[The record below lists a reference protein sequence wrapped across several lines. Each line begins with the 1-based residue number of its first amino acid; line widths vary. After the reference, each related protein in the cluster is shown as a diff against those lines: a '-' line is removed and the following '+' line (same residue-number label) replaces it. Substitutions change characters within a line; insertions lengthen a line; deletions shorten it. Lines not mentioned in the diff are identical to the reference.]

1 MHKIL
6 LGICFLNL
14 GMAED
19 ANRSASQQTKT
30 SSCVHQEQ
38 KCEAKI
44 DLLKKRQPFK
54 QEGQTRRPTLPTPQ
68 LPASQSRE

>member
-6 LGICFLNL
+6 LSICFLNL
-14 GMAED
+14 GVAED
-19 ANRSASQQTKT
+19 ANRSTNQQTKT
-30 SSCVHQEQ
+30 SSCVHEEQ

-54 QEGQTRRPTLPTPQ
+54 KEEQTRRPALPIPQ
-68 LPASQSRE
+68 LPVSQSHE